1 MNKKII
7 IGLVG
12 QISSGKG
19 TVAKYIEEKYGAKIY
34 RFSTIL
40 RDVLNRL
47 YLEINRANMQDISTL
62 LRKKFGEDLLSK
74 VITEDVKKES
84 NNLIVVDGIRRLADI
99 KYLQDFENF
108 YLIRIVASQENRYK
122 CLIQRQENSDD
133 NKKTYEQFLVE
144 QNNEADAEIPLV
156 MNQAKIE
163 INNDAGFEELYKQ
176 IDEILNKLK

>member
-19 TVAKYIEEKYGAKIY
+19 TVAKYIEEKYGAKTY
-34 RFSTIL
+34 RFSTML

-47 YLEINRANMQDISTL
+47 YLDINRANMQDISTL
-62 LRKKFGEDLLSK
+62 LRQKFGEDLMAK

-84 NNLIVVDGIRRLADI
+84 NNLIIVDGVRRLADI
-99 KYLQDFENF
+99 KYLQNLEGF
-108 YLIRIVASQENRYK
+108 YLTKIVASQENRYK
-122 CLIQRQENSDD
+122 RLTQRQENSDD

-156 MNQAKIE
+156 MAQAKIE
-163 INNDAGFEELYKQ
+163 INNDADFEKLYIQ
-176 IDEILNKLK
+176 IDDIINKLK